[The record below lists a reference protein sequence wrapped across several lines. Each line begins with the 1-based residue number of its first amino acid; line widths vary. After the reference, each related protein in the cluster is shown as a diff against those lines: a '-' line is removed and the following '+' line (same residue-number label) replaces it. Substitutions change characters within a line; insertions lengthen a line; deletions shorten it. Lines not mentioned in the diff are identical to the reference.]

1 MDFIETI
8 FHFSPDGGSGYTEVI
23 VISALLAAVIVFV
36 WRKPV
41 ARFVRQRLGW

>member
-23 VISALLAAVIVFV
+23 VASAFVAAVIAFV
-36 WRKPV
+36 WRRPV
-41 ARFVRQRLGW
+41 ARFFRQRLGW